1 MCWFRRN
8 SSNLDRA
15 PKTSRNQFS
24 QLIFKVILRNLPLS
38 TFISPI
44 YTFSLA
50 GNIIVYTP
58 SKGKK

>member
-1 MCWFRRN
+1 MR
-8 SSNLDRA
+8 
-15 PKTSRNQFS
+15 
-24 QLIFKVILRNLPLS
+24 IFKINNLSQSLQSTDNQSHIKDLPLS

-58 SKGKK
+58 SKGTK

>member
-1 MCWFRRN
+1 MLFFIVN
-8 SSNLDRA
+8 HYSQSVQSTD
-15 PKTSRNQFS
+15 NQSDITF
-24 QLIFKVILRNLPLS
+24 LPSS

-58 SKGKK
+58 TKGTKLGKVLYS